1 MRVTPIDI
9 QHREFPIKFRG
20 FDKEEVNAFLKEVTE
35 EYEVLIKENNR
46 LREDLAG
53 KEIQLIE
60 LRKKEETLN
69 NTLLNVQRLVED
81 LKANAQREAS
91 LIIKEAE
98 LKAEEIKKD
107 AEQSLFGL
115 KKELT
120 DLKRQK
126 ALFIEKFKG
135 LMEGFKRALEI
146 EEGEEAEESL

>member
-20 FDKEEVNAFLKEVTE
+20 FDREEVNYFLKEVTE
-35 EYEVLIKENNR
+35 EYEALIKENNR
-46 LREDLAG
+46 LREESAE

-115 KKELT
+115 KNELT

-126 ALFIEKFKG
+126 AIFIERFRG
-135 LMEGFKRALEI
+135 LMEGFQKMLKI
-146 EEGEEAEESL
+146 EEGEEVLE